1 MAHDWPT
8 QQYPMKLLHSLI
20 IFVLLLMVS
29 NCSGPAEEEGIPA
42 SLEAKKELLKTKRA
56 ALRDLNNEVKSLEDS
71 IAAQDPD
78 YAPKT
83 TLVTATTVGKNNFSD
98 YATLQATVQADETAT
113 AGAEL
118 PGLITSLKVKEG
130 DNVRRGQ
137 LIATINIESV
147 TVQRSELETSISLAK
162 TVFERQ
168 KRLWDQNI
176 GSEIQYLEAKNNYE
190 RLQKGLESIDVQLAK
205 KNVYAPISGTIE
217 RVFMRAG
224 ENAMPGMPIVSIIS
238 TGDLKI
244 VADAPEEFLAKIK
257 TRQGVKVMVPALGE
271 SFNASVTRIGKTIDA
286 ANRTFAVEINVPR
299 SEAAKLKTNLLAE
312 VEVLNSQIEDAIVIS
327 QDLVQREVNGRKFI
341 FVVAPGEEKG
351 STIAKKSFVETG
363 KNFANQVVIISGL
376 KEGDQVIQTGSRGLV
391 EGQAISLTKDPV
403 STDNNGK

>member
-1 MAHDWPT
+1 
-8 QQYPMKLLHSLI
+8 MKSLHYLI
-20 IFVLLLMVS
+20 ISALLLIIVS
-29 NCSGPAEEEGIPA
+29 CSGSAEEVGIPE
-42 SLEAKKELLKTKRA
+42 SLEAKKELLKNKRTE
-56 ALRDLNNEVKSLEDS
+56 LRDLNKELKELES
-71 IAAQDPD
+71 AIADQDPD

-83 TLVTATTVGKNNFSD
+83 TLVTATTVAKSNFTD

-118 PGLITSLKVKEG
+118 PGLITSLRVDEG

-137 LIATINIESV
+137 LIASINVDGVS
-147 TVQRSELETSISLAK
+147 VQRAELETSISLAK

-190 RLQKGLESIDVQLAK
+190 RLQQGLKSIDVQLAK
-205 KNVYAPISGTIE
+205 KNVYAPISGTIQ

-224 ENAMPGMPIVSIIS
+224 ENAMPGAPIVSIIS

-257 TRQGVKVMVPALGE
+257 NQQQVKVKVPALGE
-271 SFNASVTRIGKTIDA
+271 SFEARVVRIGKTIDA
-286 ANRTFAVEINVPR
+286 ANRTFAVEVSVPR
-299 SEAAKLKTNLLAE
+299 SEAKKLKTNLLAE

-327 QDLVQREVNGRKFI
+327 QDVVQREVSGRKFI
-341 FVVAPGEEKG
+341 FVVAPGNDPG
-351 STIAKKSFVETG
+351 TSIAKKAFVETG
-363 KNFANQVVIISGL
+363 VSFANKVVITNGL
-376 KEGDQVIQTGSRGLV
+376 KVGDKIIQTGSRGLV
-391 EGQAISLTKDPV
+391 ADQPISLTTDPA
-403 STDNNGK
+403 SIDTNGK